1 MAPLSTN
8 VIPSVLLAGF
18 LMIAGPGAHAEIDD
32 EWTPANLAGETPS
45 GVLLY
50 QILDDEGNPAPAR
63 LTFLAADGS
72 RPDLFPNDQA
82 RPDDLAVRRNVVY
95 TLSGSGAITVPIGT
109 YEVWASRGMEY
120 EVQSRTIEIS
130 PFRKAIW
137 TPTLLKELD
146 TTGWVSGDFHL
157 HTLTH
162 SGHGDSNM
170 PERVI
175 SLIGEGVEFAVATD
189 HNHNTDY
196 EPTMRDL
203 GVPDALR
210 AVVGNEIST
219 PIGHFNAFPLDA
231 DEPIIDPEINDGH
244 ELFKVIREQKN
255 DFGTIP
261 VVQVNHPRWGGID
274 YFGSFGL
281 DPVTATT
288 PDAKFSYDFD
298 SVEIFNE
305 NEGWGYIDADES
317 ELPIGSGSFSVL
329 RDWFNLLNRGCRI
342 AAVGNS
348 DSHDVASELAGWPR
362 NYIAS
367 STDVPHLI
375 DPAEIA
381 ANIRAKRVYTT
392 YGPIVDFSVN
402 DMPMGGDA
410 NTTPSTKHD
419 RDAGWVDVAMRVRVP
434 TWIDCDRVMIVVNGE
449 IVKTIDVSDQHGV
462 VRLDTVER
470 LQLSGDSWVSLLVE
484 GDDPLDPIVHTQG
497 RPIYP
502 WAVLNPVWVDVDND
516 GRWTAPVEQ
525 AKLALRQHRPEQ
537 IRAELINAPASVW
550 ECTLI
555 AAAESDT
562 FYADMIREA
571 LRHDNRRVQL
581 AATGALQSQ
590 LARLR
595 DRGIELDESN
605 RQIWLGALRDAR
617 ALAGDDEY
625 LRMRLLLA
633 LDAAGDGGVE
643 RDALAMLASEEQRTG
658 LRNGFDKMLS
668 QIVSGSF
675 VTNWSVAGYFNA
687 PSFSTL
693 EVALTPAEINPTT
706 EQFNTGK
713 DSKPVTWRAFS
724 GGADGYVNLKLL
736 DESVSSDNS
745 IVTARVWFVSDGS
758 EIAYAFG
765 ADDASRVM
773 LNNEILYED
782 HTDHSANP
790 LQHVGTMKPIV
801 GVNILTVSVEN
812 GTGGYGFYLRL
823 FDDTVVESIT
833 TTPPE
838 TLSERSR

>member
-1 MAPLSTN
+1 MHLHILHTIGA
-8 VIPSVLLAGF
+8 ILLAG
-18 LMIAGPGAHAEIDD
+18 ATSHAADD
-32 EWTPANLAGETPS
+32 WTPADLAGDTPS
-45 GVLLY
+45 GVLRY
-50 QILDDEGNPAPAR
+50 QILDTDGNPAPAR
-63 LTFLAADGS
+63 LTFIAPDGS
-72 RPDLFPNDQA
+72 RPQLFPNDQA
-82 RPDDLAVRRNVVY
+82 RPGDLAVRRNVVY
-95 TLSGSGAITVPIGT
+95 TLSGSGAITVPVGT
-109 YEVWASRGMEY
+109 YTVWASRGMEY
-120 EVQSRTIEIS
+120 EVESRTIEIT
-130 PFRKAIW
+130 PFHEAIW
-137 TPTLLKELD
+137 TPRLERELD

-210 AVVGNEIST
+210 AMVGNEVST

-231 DEPIIDPEINDGH
+231 DEPIIDPEIHDGH
-244 ELFKVIREQKN
+244 ELFKIIREQKN
-255 DFGTIP
+255 DFGTVP

-288 PDAKFSYDFD
+288 DNEKFSYDFD

-317 ELPIGSGSFSVL
+317 DLPLGSGSFSVL
-329 RDWFNLLNRGCRI
+329 RDWFNLLNRGHRI

-402 DMPMGGDA
+402 GVPMGGDT
-410 NTTPSTKHD
+410 NTTPSTTHA
-419 RDAGWVDVAMRVRVP
+419 RDAGWVDIAMRVRVP

-449 IVKTIDVSDQHGV
+449 IMKTIDVSDQHGV
-462 VRLDTVER
+462 LRLDTVER
-470 LQLSGDSWVSLLVE
+470 LKLSGDSWVSLLVE
-484 GDDPLDPIVHTQG
+484 GDEPLDPIVHTQG

-502 WAVLNPVWVDVDND
+502 WAVLNPVWVDADND

-525 AKLALRQHRPEQ
+525 ARIALRQNRPEQ
-537 IRAELINAPASVW
+537 IREGLLNAPASAW

-562 FYADMIREA
+562 FHADLIREA
-571 LRHDNRRVQL
+571 LGHDSRRVRL
-581 AATGALQSQ
+581 AATGALQAQ
-590 LARLR
+590 LARLQE
-595 DRGIELDESN
+595 RGSDLDESQ
-605 RQIWLGALRDAR
+605 RRIWLGALRDAR
-617 ALAGDDEY
+617 ALAGADEY

-633 LDAAGDGGVE
+633 LKAAGDIDVE
-643 RDALAMLASEEQRTG
+643 RDALAMLADEEQRAA

-668 QIVSGSF
+668 QIVTGSF
-675 VTNWSVAGYFNA
+675 ISNWSIAGYFNA

-693 EVALTPAEINPTT
+693 EVAMTPAEINPRA
-706 EQFNTGK
+706 EQYSAGK
-713 DSKPVTWRAFS
+713 DGEPIKWVTHNADSEGYVDLEAFS
-724 GGADGYVNLKLL
+724 RDA
-736 DESVSSDNS
+736 SPDNA
-745 IVTARVWFVSDGS
+745 IATARIWFVSDGS
-758 EIAYAFG
+758 EIAYTFG

-773 LNNEILYED
+773 LNSEILYED
-782 HTDHSANP
+782 FDDHSANP
-790 LQHVGTMKPIV
+790 LQQVGTMKPRE
-801 GVNILTVSVEN
+801 GANLLTVSVEN
-812 GTGGYGFYLRL
+812 GTGGYGFYLRI
-823 FDDTVVESIT
+823 FDEEVVESIS

>member
-1 MAPLSTN
+1 MPTINIHAITTA
-8 VIPSVLLAGF
+8 LLACSVS
-18 LMIAGPGAHAEIDD
+18 LYPSQALSHISED
-32 EWTPANLAGETPS
+32 WTPANLAGDTPS
-45 GVLLY
+45 GVLRY
-50 QILDDEGNPAPAR
+50 QILGDNGEPGPAR
-63 LTFLAADGS
+63 LTFIAPDGS

-82 RPDDLAVRRNVVY
+82 RPNDLAVRRNVVY
-95 TLSGSGAITVPIGT
+95 TLSGSGAITVPVGT
-109 YEVWASRGMEY
+109 YQVWASRGMEY
-120 EVQSRTIEIS
+120 GIESRTIEINPYS
-130 PFRKAIW
+130 DSIW
-137 TPTLLKELD
+137 TPRLERELD

-203 GVPDALR
+203 GVPEALR
-210 AVVGNEIST
+210 AIVGNEVST

-231 DEPIIDPEINDGH
+231 DEPIIDPEIHDGH
-244 ELFKVIREQKN
+244 ELFKIIREQKN
-255 DFGTIP
+255 DFGTVP

-281 DPVTATT
+281 DPVTATST
-288 PDAKFSYDFD
+288 DTKFSYDFD

-305 NEGWGYIDADES
+305 NEGWGYIDADERDLS
-317 ELPIGSGSFSVL
+317 IGSGSFSVL
-329 RDWFNLLNRGCRI
+329 RDWFNLLNRGHRI

-367 STDVPHLI
+367 STDLAHQI

-402 DMPMGGDA
+402 GVPMGGDT
-410 NTTPSTKHD
+410 NTIPSTMHE
-419 RDAGWVDVAMRVRVP
+419 RDAGWIDVAMRVRVP

-449 IVKTIDVSDQHGV
+449 IMKTIDVSEQHGI

-470 LQLSGDSWVSLLVE
+470 LELSGDSWVSLLVE

-525 AKLALRQHRPEQ
+525 ARRSLRQNRPEQ
-537 IRAELINAPASVW
+537 VRQGLHGAPASAW

-555 AAAESDT
+555 AAAEADT
-562 FYADMIREA
+562 FHPELIRDG
-571 LRHDNRRVQL
+571 LRHDNRRVRL
-581 AATGALQSQ
+581 AATGALQMQ
-590 LARLR
+590 LSKLQER
-595 DRGIELDESN
+595 DRELDESQ
-605 RQIWLGALRDAR
+605 RRLWLSILRDAR

-625 LRMRLLLA
+625 LRLRLLLA
-633 LDAAGDGGVE
+633 LNAAGDETVE
-643 RDALAMLASEEQRTG
+643 RDVLAMLTDTDERAQI
-658 LRNGFDKMLS
+658 RNGFDTLMS
-668 QIVSGSF
+668 EIISGSYIF
-675 VTNWSVAGYFNA
+675 NWSIAGYFKA
-687 PSFSTL
+687 PSFNTL
-693 EVALTPAEINPTT
+693 QVAMTPAELNPRA
-706 EQFNTGK
+706 EQYSAGE
-713 DSKPVTWRAFS
+713 DGEPIIWRPFS
-724 GGADGYVNLKLL
+724 ASSNGYIDLKQL
-736 DESVSSDNS
+736 DESVSSDNA
-745 IVTARVWFVSDGS
+745 IVTARVWFESDGS
-758 EIAYAFG
+758 DIAYTFG

-773 LNNEILYED
+773 LNNKILYED
-782 HTDHSANP
+782 HTNHSANP
-790 LQHVGTMKPIV
+790 LQHVGTMKPRQ
-801 GVNILTVSVEN
+801 GLNLLTVSIEN
-812 GTGGYGFYLRL
+812 GSGGYGFYLRL
-823 FDDTVVESIT
+823 FDDEVLESIS

-838 TLSERSR
+838 TISERSR

>member
-1 MAPLSTN
+1 MHLHILHTIGA
-8 VIPSVLLAGF
+8 ILLAG
-18 LMIAGPGAHAEIDD
+18 ATSHAADD
-32 EWTPANLAGETPS
+32 WTPADLAGDTPS
-45 GVLLY
+45 GVLRY
-50 QILDDEGNPAPAR
+50 QILDADGNPAPAR
-63 LTFLAADGS
+63 LTFIAPDGS
-72 RPDLFPNDQA
+72 RPQLFPNDQA
-82 RPDDLAVRRNVVY
+82 RPGDLAVRRNVVY
-95 TLSGSGAITVPIGT
+95 TLSGSGAITVPVGT
-109 YEVWASRGMEY
+109 YTVWASRGMEY
-120 EVQSRTIEIS
+120 EVESRTIEIT
-130 PFRKAIW
+130 PYHEAIW
-137 TPTLLKELD
+137 TPRLERELD

-196 EPTMRDL
+196 EPTMQDL

-210 AVVGNEIST
+210 AVVGNEVST

-231 DEPIIDPEINDGH
+231 DEPIIDPEIHDGH
-244 ELFKVIREQKN
+244 ELFKIIREQKN
-255 DFGTIP
+255 DFGTVP

-288 PDAKFSYDFD
+288 DNEKFSYDFD

-317 ELPIGSGSFSVL
+317 DLPLGSGSFSVL
-329 RDWFNLLNRGCRI
+329 RDWFNLLNRGHRI

-402 DMPMGGDA
+402 GVPMGGDT
-410 NTTPSTKHD
+410 NTTPSTPHD
-419 RDAGWVDVAMRVRVP
+419 RDAGWVDIAMRVRVP

-449 IVKTIDVSDQHGV
+449 IMKTIDVSDQHGV
-462 VRLDTVER
+462 LRLDTVER
-470 LQLSGDSWVSLLVE
+470 LKLSGDSWVSLLVE

-502 WAVLNPVWVDVDND
+502 WAVLNPVWVDADND

-525 AKLALRQHRPEQ
+525 ARIALRQNRPEQ
-537 IRAELINAPASVW
+537 IREGLINAPASAW

-562 FYADMIREA
+562 FHADLIREA
-571 LRHDNRRVQL
+571 LGHDSRRVRL
-581 AATGALQSQ
+581 AATGALQAQ
-590 LARLR
+590 LARLQE
-595 DRGIELDESN
+595 RGSDLDESQ
-605 RQIWLGALRDAR
+605 RRIWLGALRDAR
-617 ALAGDDEY
+617 ALAGADEY

-633 LDAAGDGGVE
+633 LKAAGDIDVE
-643 RDALAMLASEEQRTG
+643 RDALAMLADEEQRAA

-668 QIVSGSF
+668 QIVTGSF
-675 VTNWSVAGYFNA
+675 ISNWSIAGYFNA

-693 EVALTPAEINPTT
+693 EVAMTPAEINPRA
-706 EQFNTGK
+706 EQYSAGK
-713 DSKPVTWRAFS
+713 DGEPITWVAYNADSEGYVDLEAFS
-724 GGADGYVNLKLL
+724 RDA
-736 DESVSSDNS
+736 SPDNA
-745 IVTARVWFVSDGS
+745 IATARIWFVSDGS
-758 EIAYAFG
+758 EIVYTFG

-773 LNNEILYED
+773 LNSEILYENFD
-782 HTDHSANP
+782 DQSANP
-790 LQHVGTMKPIV
+790 LQQVGTMKPRE
-801 GVNILTVSVEN
+801 GVNLLTVSVEN
-812 GTGGYGFYLRL
+812 GTGGYGFYLRI
-823 FDDTVVESIT
+823 FDEEVVESIS

>member
-1 MAPLSTN
+1 MLRHKPHT
-8 VIPSVLLAGF
+8 IGTCLLAGSF
-18 LMIAGPGAHAEIDD
+18 MLCAPAALTQAADD
-32 EWTPANLAGETPS
+32 WTPADLAGDTPS
-45 GVLLY
+45 GVLRY
-50 QILDDEGNPAPAR
+50 QILDAEGEPVPAR
-63 LTFLAADGS
+63 LTFIAPDGS
-72 RPDLFPNDQA
+72 RPELFPNDQA
-82 RPDDLAVRRNVVY
+82 RPGDLAVRRNVVY
-95 TLSGSGAITVPIGT
+95 TLSGSGAITVPVGT

-120 EVQSRTIEIS
+120 EVESRTIEIT
-130 PFRKAIW
+130 PFSEAIW
-137 TPTLLKELD
+137 TPRLERELD
-146 TTGWVSGDFHL
+146 TSGWVSGDFHL

-203 GVPDALR
+203 GVPEALR

-231 DEPIIDPEINDGH
+231 DEPIIDPDIHDGH
-244 ELFKVIREQKN
+244 ELFKIIREQKN
-255 DFGTIP
+255 DFSTVP

-281 DPVTATT
+281 DPVTATST
-288 PDAKFSYDFD
+288 DTKFSYDFD

-305 NEGWGYIDADES
+305 NEGWGYIDADERD
-317 ELPIGSGSFSVL
+317 LPLGSGSFSVL
-329 RDWFNLLNRGCRI
+329 RDWFNLLNRGHRI

-402 DMPMGGDA
+402 GVAMGGDT
-410 NTTPSTKHD
+410 NTIPSTEHD

-449 IVKTIDVSDQHGV
+449 IMKTIDVSDQHGI

-470 LQLSGDSWVSLLVE
+470 LELSGDSWVSLLVE

-502 WAVLNPVWVDVDND
+502 WAVINPVWVDVDND
-516 GRWTAPVEQ
+516 GQWTAPVEQ
-525 AKLALRQHRPEQ
+525 ARLALRQNRPEQ
-537 IRAELINAPASVW
+537 VRQGLIGAPASAW

-555 AAAESDT
+555 AAAESGT
-562 FYADMIREA
+562 FHADLIRES
-571 LRHDNRRVQL
+571 LRHDNRRVRL
-581 AATGALQSQ
+581 AATGALQMQ
-590 LARLR
+590 LAKLQGR
-595 DRGIELDESN
+595 DRELDESQ
-605 RQIWLGALRDAR
+605 RRLWLGALRDAR

-633 LDAAGDGGVE
+633 LKAAGDEGVE
-643 RDALAMLASEEQRTG
+643 RDALAMLADEDHRAG

-668 QIVSGSF
+668 EIVSGSF
-675 VTNWSVAGYFNA
+675 VSEWSVAGYFNA

-693 EVALTPAEINPTT
+693 EVAMTPAEINPRA
-706 EQFNTGK
+706 ERFGAGK
-713 DSKPVTWRAFS
+713 DGEPITWTAYS
-724 GGADGYVNLKLL
+724 ADSDGYVDLSALNK
-736 DESVSSDNS
+736 DASPDNAIS
-745 IVTARVWFVSDGS
+745 TARVWFVSDGS
-758 EIAYAFG
+758 EIAYTFG

-773 LNNEILYED
+773 LNSEILYED
-782 HTDHSANP
+782 FTDHSASP
-790 LQHVGTMKPIV
+790 LQQVGTMKPRA
-801 GVNILTVSVEN
+801 GVNTLTVSVEN
-812 GTGGYGFYLRL
+812 GSGGYGFYLRL
-823 FDDTVVESIT
+823 FDDEVVESIT